1 MEKLCLT
8 FLPELEPPFRTELF
22 SDYRSKKL
30 AAQKNALVRRRSIVS
45 ELLLRCAL
53 RDCGFDVSAALPIE
67 LGEQGKPYLRGNPCY
82 FSLSHS
88 SSAVLCALSDHE
100 LGADIQILS
109 PANDGLMR
117 RFFSPDEREYVLSSR
132 DTAAAFTEIWCKK
145 ESYCK
150 ADGRGLAISLS
161 SFSVLDKTIAA
172 RIYHTTAGEYHLAV
186 CLAGDAPR
194 EIPIEHVENSAL
206 LS

>member
-1 MEKLCLT
+1 MEKLYLT
-8 FLPELEPPFRTELF
+8 FLPEHEPPFQPELF
-22 SDYRSKKL
+22 SDYRLKKL

-45 ELLLRCAL
+45 ELLLRYAL
-53 RDCGFDVSAALPIE
+53 HDCGFDYPAALPIDP
-67 LGEQGKPYLRGNPCY
+67 GRQGKPYLHGNPCY

-88 SSAVLCALSDHE
+88 SSAVLCALSDRE

-109 PANDGLMR
+109 PANDRLMR
-117 RFFSPDEREYVLSSR
+117 RFYTPDEREYALSSL

-145 ESYCK
+145 ESCSK
-150 ADGRGLAISLS
+150 ADGRGLSILLS
-161 SFSVLDKTIAA
+161 SFSVLDEAIAV
-172 RIYHTTAGEYHLAV
+172 RIFHTTAGEYHLAV

-206 LS
+206 L